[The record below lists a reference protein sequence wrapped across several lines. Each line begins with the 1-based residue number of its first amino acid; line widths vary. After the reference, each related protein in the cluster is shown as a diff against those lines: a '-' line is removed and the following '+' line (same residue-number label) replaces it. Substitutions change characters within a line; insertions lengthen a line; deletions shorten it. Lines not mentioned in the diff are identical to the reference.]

1 MPTALPSPLPALGPE
16 PSVGGTS
23 DGNRLTLITDGDEAF
38 RIAYEAI
45 QQARERVWLESY
57 IVEPDEVG
65 RPAIAALADA
75 AQRGCDVV
83 LLFDRWGSPRL
94 GRKHAA
100 PILEAGGRVA
110 MFNPVLPWQKL
121 GRKVASVLHR
131 DHRKIL
137 IADDVGFCG
146 GRNISVDY
154 GGAGAER
161 FFDESVRLEGPCVR
175 DLAHVFADS
184 FYDATGTT
192 LALPPAPAPH
202 PGGVPVA
209 VLGLNTRQQ
218 EVDLDREIHRLLRR
232 TRRSCYVM
240 TPYFIPPRWFTEA
253 LIEVARQGADVRIL
267 TAGRSDVPAARVAG
281 RHLYGDLLRAGI
293 RIFEHRHPILHAK
306 HLTLDDT
313 VGIAGSY
320 NVDRYGEKHNLEV
333 GVIAPD
339 PAFAAQLNQT
349 FFDRLAHA
357 EEVTLTAWRR
367 RTLPERAV
375 QWGLF
380 QLAKI

>member
-1 MPTALPSPLPALGPE
+1 MSADLLPALYTPSGP
-16 PSVGGTS
+16 PVVGGTS
-23 DGNRLTLITDGDEAF
+23 AGNRLTLITDGNEAF
-38 RIAYEAI
+38 RLAYEAI
-45 QQARERVWLESY
+45 RQARTRVWLESY

-65 RPAIAALADA
+65 RPAIAALAEA
-75 AQRGCDVV
+75 ARRGCDVV

-94 GRKHAA
+94 GRRHAA

-110 MFNPVLPWQKL
+110 TFNPVLPWQKL
-121 GRKVASVLHR
+121 GRKVASILHR

-154 GGAGAER
+154 GGAGPAR
-161 FFDESVRLEGPCVR
+161 FFDETVRLEGPCVR

-184 FYDATGTT
+184 FYDATGAS
-192 LALPPAPAPH
+192 LALPPPP
-202 PGGVPVA
+202 PPFPDGVPVA
-209 VLGLNTRQQ
+209 VLGLNARQQ
-218 EVDLDREIHRLLRR
+218 ELDLKRAIHRLLQH

-240 TPYFIPPRWFTEA
+240 TPYFIPPRWFMNA
-253 LIEVARQGADVRIL
+253 LCELARRGTDVRVL
-267 TAGRSDVPAARVAG
+267 TAGHSDVPAARTAG
-281 RHLYGDLLRAGI
+281 RHLYGRLLRAGV

-333 GVIAPD
+333 GVIALD
-339 PAFAAQLNQT
+339 PAFTAQLNRT
-349 FFDRLAHA
+349 FFERLHHA
-357 EEVTLTAWRR
+357 EEITRSAWQR
-367 RTLPERAV
+367 RTLAARAA
-375 QWGLF
+375 QWSLF
-380 QLAKI
+380 QLSRI